1 MSGPIDLTGHPDY
14 GDGDRPSDTP
24 KPLRMGRSQPP
35 AISRREVMLG
45 RLVHLSVQFLKR
57 EDGPT
62 AAEYAIMLALIMA
75 VIITVS
81 GIGATTKSSYENPV
95 LQDSIKPAAS

>member
-1 MSGPIDLTGHPDY
+1 MF
-14 GDGDRPSDTP
+14 
-24 KPLRMGRSQPP
+24 
-35 AISRREVMLG
+35 G
-45 RLVHLSVQFLKR
+45 RLVQSSVLFLKR

-81 GIGATTKSSYENPV
+81 GIGNTTKSSYENPALEKSV
-95 LQDSIKPAAS
+95 RPTAS

>member
-1 MSGPIDLTGHPDY
+1 
-14 GDGDRPSDTP
+14 
-24 KPLRMGRSQPP
+24 
-35 AISRREVMLG
+35 MLG
-45 RLVHLSVQFLKR
+45 RLVQMSVRFLKR

-81 GIGATTKSSYENPV
+81 GIGSTTKSTYENPA
-95 LQDSIKPAAS
+95 LQNATKPAGS

>member
-1 MSGPIDLTGHPDY
+1 
-14 GDGDRPSDTP
+14 
-24 KPLRMGRSQPP
+24 
-35 AISRREVMLG
+35 MLG
-45 RLVHLSVQFLKR
+45 RLVQLSVRFLKR

-81 GIGATTKSSYENPV
+81 GIGATTKSSYENTS
-95 LQDSIKPAAS
+95 LQDSIKPTGS

>member
-1 MSGPIDLTGHPDY
+1 MF
-14 GDGDRPSDTP
+14 
-24 KPLRMGRSQPP
+24 
-35 AISRREVMLG
+35 G
-45 RLVHLSVQFLKR
+45 RLVQSSVLFLKR

-81 GIGATTKSSYENPV
+81 GIGATTKSSYENSS
-95 LQDSIKPAAS
+95 LQSSVGPAGS

>member
-1 MSGPIDLTGHPDY
+1 MF
-14 GDGDRPSDTP
+14 
-24 KPLRMGRSQPP
+24 
-35 AISRREVMLG
+35 G
-45 RLVHLSVQFLKR
+45 RLVQSSVLFLKR

-81 GIGATTKSSYENPV
+81 GIGNTTKSSYENPTLEKSV
-95 LQDSIKPAAS
+95 RPTAS